1 MIKVDHYSL
10 QVGGFSLKNISLD
23 IEQGEIFA
31 ILGETGSGETL
42 LLESMAG
49 FYEKFSGSIIYGEEK
64 VHEIPLEERQMGFV
78 YQDFALFPHMKV
90 RANVEYGMR
99 MRGKRR
105 RECFEKSQE
114 MMELLGIAHLS
125 DRYPGTLSGGEQQRT
140 ALARALV
147 TEPRVLFMDEPFSAL
162 DPNTKKQMYDLVRKI
177 HGLFGCTIVFVTHD
191 FHEAELLADRTAVM
205 IGGRIR
211 RVCDSK
217 SLFSGNEDQEVI
229 KFLGEFVKN

>member
-114 MMELLGIAHLS
+114 MSADGQETVLS
-125 DRYPGTLSGGEQQRT
+125 
-140 ALARALV
+140 
-147 TEPRVLFMDEPFSAL
+147 F
-162 DPNTKKQMYDLVRKI
+162 TKYEKL
-177 HGLFGCTIVFVTHD
+177 
-191 FHEAELLADRTAVM
+191 
-205 IGGRIR
+205 
-211 RVCDSK
+211 
-217 SLFSGNEDQEVI
+217 
-229 KFLGEFVKN
+229 EFI

>member
-90 RANVEYGMR
+90 RATVE
-99 MRGKRR
+99 
-105 RECFEKSQE
+105 
-114 MMELLGIAHLS
+114 
-125 DRYPGTLSGGEQQRT
+125 
-140 ALARALV
+140 
-147 TEPRVLFMDEPFSAL
+147 
-162 DPNTKKQMYDLVRKI
+162 
-177 HGLFGCTIVFVTHD
+177 
-191 FHEAELLADRTAVM
+191 
-205 IGGRIR
+205 
-211 RVCDSK
+211 
-217 SLFSGNEDQEVI
+217 
-229 KFLGEFVKN
+229 